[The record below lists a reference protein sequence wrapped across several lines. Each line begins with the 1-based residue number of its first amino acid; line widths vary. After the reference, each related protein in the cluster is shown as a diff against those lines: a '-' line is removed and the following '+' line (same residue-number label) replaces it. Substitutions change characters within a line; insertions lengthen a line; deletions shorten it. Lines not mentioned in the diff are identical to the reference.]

1 MNKKQILKEVRDK
14 IVDLDG
20 EGTLKTIEEALQK
33 KVPAATIVIEGIAE
47 AMNIVGK
54 KYENGEYFLA
64 ELLVS
69 GEIVGKALTLL
80 EPYLK
85 TQRASVTGKVV
96 VGTVKGDLHDL
107 GKTILI
113 TLLKSAG
120 FETYDLGV
128 DVPYEIFVQK
138 IKEVN
143 PDIVAMSALLT
154 TTMEEIKNTIDAL
167 VRAGVR
173 DSVKIIVGGRPITEE
188 FAKKAG
194 ADSYGRDAF
203 IGVEICKKW
212 MNEKRIHKKG

>member
-1 MNKKQILKEVRDK
+1 MNNKQTLKEIIDK
-14 IVDLDG
+14 IVNLDTD
-20 EGTLKTIEEALQK
+20 GTLKIIEEALQK
-33 KVPAATIVIEGIAE
+33 VPASVIVSEGIAK
-47 AMNIVGK
+47 AMDIIGQ
-54 KYENGEYFLA
+54 KYEDGEYFLA

-85 TQRASVTGKVV
+85 TQRASATGKVV

-120 FETYDLGV
+120 FEVYDLGV
-128 DVPYEIFVQK
+128 DVSYEKFIQK
-138 IKEVN
+138 IKEVK

-154 TTMEEIKNTIDAL
+154 TTMGEIKNTIDAL
-167 VRAGVR
+167 VKAGVR

-188 FAKKAG
+188 FAKEAG
-194 ADSYGRDAF
+194 ADSYGKDAF
-203 IGVEICKKW
+203 TGVDICKRW
-212 MNEKRIHKKG
+212 MNEKSG